1 MLFYRPDQW
10 DGLSQFSRTPTG
22 RRIADAWA
30 SQGGPS
36 RSRTESKSSDH
47 SSSSRENK
55 HSDDKYGDELFYD
68 AATGAYED
76 VDRHHHM
83 HDTTSAVLGDDSD
96 IDMMDLGVGLT
107 DSPRMSSA
115 AEVKSNKNYLFRK

>member
-1 MLFYRPDQW
+1 MLFYRPDQR
-10 DGLSQFSRTPTG
+10 DGLSQFSKTPAG

-76 VDRHHHM
+76 VDRRHQHM
-83 HDTTSAVLGDDSD
+83 HDTMHDDS
-96 IDMMDLGVGLT
+96 DMMDLGVDLN
-107 DSPRMSSA
+107 SPSMRSA
-115 AEVKSNKNYLFRK
+115 AEEANSNKHYHFRK